1 MDERRKILEQ
11 IELGEISVEEGARRL
26 EGLSSGPAEP
36 EPSASEGTASAGTAS
51 EAATPVIEPVESAP
65 DFTPPAWA
73 NAARYAVLW
82 LGVVLTAWGG
92 SLLAS
97 AYTSEVP
104 SGRLG
109 WGWVL
114 FFLGVG
120 GIATGWWLQKASW
133 LYVRVR
139 EPGSRPINI
148 ALPVPF
154 GLVAGLLRF
163 LGPFIPQL
171 QDTGADEVI
180 LAMRDELRAGNPMVV
195 QVDEGED
202 GEQVEVYF
210 I

>member
-11 IELGEISVEEGARRL
+11 IESGEISVEEGAQRL
-26 EGLSSGPAEP
+26 EGLSIGPTESEEPEGPAQTVHPAEP
-36 EPSASEGTASAGTAS
+36 
-51 EAATPVIEPVESAP
+51 AP
-65 DFTPPAWA
+65 DFAPPSYI
-73 NAARYAVLW
+73 NAVRYAVLW

-92 SLLAS
+92 SLLVS

-120 GIATGWWLQKASW
+120 GIATGWWLQGASW

-139 EPGSRPINI
+139 EPGNRPINI

-154 GLVAGLLRF
+154 GLVAGVLRF

-171 QDTGADEVI
+171 RDTGADEVI
-180 LAMRDELRAGNPMVV
+180 LAMRDELHAGNPLVV

>member
-36 EPSASEGTASAGTAS
+36 EATTAGATAT
-51 EAATPVIEPVESAP
+51 EDMAPEVEPAKTTP

-73 NAARYAVLW
+73 NAVRYAVLW
-82 LGVVLTAWGG
+82 LGVVLVAWGG
-92 SLLAS
+92 SLLVS
-97 AYTSEVP
+97 AYTSDVP

-120 GIATGWWLQKASW
+120 GVATGWWLQGASW

-148 ALPVPF
+148 AMPVPF
-154 GLVAGLLRF
+154 GLVAGVLRL